1 MKTYN
6 YDVYCNKNL
15 STFLTERVTA
25 VCEDSI
31 EIGKDTPGQRLK
43 QKSFLPRV

>member
-25 VCEDSI
+25 VCEESNRNRDGSTPDS
-31 EIGKDTPGQRLK
+31 D
-43 QKSFLPRV
+43 